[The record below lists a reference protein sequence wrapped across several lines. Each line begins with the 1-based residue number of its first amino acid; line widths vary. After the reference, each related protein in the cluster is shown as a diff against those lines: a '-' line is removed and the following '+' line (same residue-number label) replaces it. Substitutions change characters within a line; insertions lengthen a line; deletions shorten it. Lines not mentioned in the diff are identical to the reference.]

1 MLRGAHFA
9 VLAALLPCAIQASA
23 QYGPVDPAEA
33 SERVLDE
40 SLSAQ
45 DAAQIFRALSEWNLP
60 EWQNMVPK
68 FLAHE
73 QPEIRVAAVAI
84 IGRDDSADLPAALG
98 ALESPAHRTIALR
111 ELILANELSAENAEA
126 ILDIVE
132 IEPILTAMLYSID
145 RSRDTADSIDALT
158 AMTKD
163 TEIPTFARGVA
174 ASELAERGDDAPL
187 RSWLRELDELSINNR
202 NRVLYELAI
211 LSNQLDSAQTS
222 VILMEATEDM
232 PVDDLL
238 RASTTAAATRLA
250 PEKGISAWKRM
261 MQNADS
267 VKLRGALAMMLLE
280 IDAQAPS
287 ESLEVLDEGPPLQQK
302 LKTLLEIPP
311 QSRFQ
316 GVQELVHHGHLPTMN
331 WAVDKAST
339 LEASAETEAVLN
351 AVLDKTQETPRPA
364 FLELANR
371 SAIILARS
379 NPESLVER
387 LSQSDSPIF
396 REIIFAALAMAGTP
410 QAADATSVLL
420 SDTALANRSMALLV
434 IARTQEL
441 NEKQVRLL
449 GRAAAGG
456 GRLPIEFRPSAA
468 WLYLDQVDA
477 LQPSISRILAN

>member
-1 MLRGAHFA
+1 MLRSAHFA

-33 SERVLDE
+33 SERVLGN
-40 SLSAQ
+40 SMSTR
-45 DAAQIFRALSEWNLP
+45 DATQVFRALNEWNLP
-60 EWQNMVPK
+60 EWQNMLPK

-73 QPEIRVAAVAI
+73 KPEIRVAAVAI

-111 ELILANELSAENAEA
+111 ELILANELTVENAEA

-163 TEIPTFARGVA
+163 TEMPTFARGVA

-187 RSWLRELDELSINNR
+187 RAWLSELDELSKSNR
-202 NRVLYELAI
+202 NRVLYELAV

-222 VILMEATEDM
+222 VILMEESADM

-238 RASTTAAATRLA
+238 RATTTAAAIRLA
-250 PEKGISAWKRM
+250 PEAGIPAWQRM

-267 VKLRGALAMMLLE
+267 VKLRGALATMLLE
-280 IDAQAPS
+280 IDAPAPS
-287 ESLEVLDEGPPLQQK
+287 DSLGVLDEGPPLHQK

-316 GVQELVHHGHLPTMN
+316 GAHELVHQGHLPTMS
-331 WAVDKAST
+331 WAIKKASE
-339 LEASAETEAVLN
+339 LEANAETEALLN
-351 AVLDKTQETPRPA
+351 AILDKAQATPRPA
-364 FLELANR
+364 FLKLANR

-379 NPESLVER
+379 NPESLIER
-387 LSQSDSPIF
+387 LGQTDSPIF
-396 REIIFAALAMAGTP
+396 REIIFSALAIAATTR
-410 QAADATSVLL
+410 AADATSVLL
-420 SDTALANRSMALLV
+420 NDTALANRSMALLV
-434 IARTQEL
+434 VARTQEL
-441 NEKQVRLL
+441 NEKQVKLL

-456 GRLPIEFRPSAA
+456 GRLPSAFRPSAA
-468 WLYLDQVDA
+468 WLYLHHVDK